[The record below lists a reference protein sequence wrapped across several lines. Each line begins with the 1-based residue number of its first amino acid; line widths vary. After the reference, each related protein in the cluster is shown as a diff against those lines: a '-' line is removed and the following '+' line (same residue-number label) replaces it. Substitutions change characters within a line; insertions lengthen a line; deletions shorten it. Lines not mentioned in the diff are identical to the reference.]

1 MTRLNA
7 FTDDALGDLEAVGLT
22 EEIQSGRISATDA
35 VEAAIARLER
45 VAPELNGLAHAAFD
59 RARADAAD
67 ARGGYFCGV
76 PALVK
81 DNAELA
87 GVPTQQE
94 RKRVVSGKSVSVRVE
109 LGGSSILKKNKKNK
123 PTHRH

>member
-1 MTRLNA
+1 MTRLHA
-7 FTDDALGDLEAVGLT
+7 FTDDALADLDAVGLT

-76 PALVK
+76 PALVT
-81 DNAELA
+81 DNADQIGRA
-87 GVPTQQE
+87 SCRE
-94 RKRVVSGKSVSVRVE
+94 RVCQYV
-109 LGGSSILKKNKKNK
+109 
-123 PTHRH
+123 